1 MLWYLVL
8 PPFIVILSLGVLL
21 WYLSRRMNDEEIS
34 KKLSIAKAEA
44 MSESHSRSLHRK
56 AFFLKM
62 LEKAASRFKTG
73 TLRIH
78 NFFQHSLERLRKRR
92 NEIDA
97 IRRHIDDDKIKEEPK
112 ETAIIPENTESAVQ
126 KKPRFLS
133 SLRPKVTESALKE
146 QSEYTAVET
155 PVVTQSDEP
164 VIPSARP
171 RPWSRISQRVREG
184 VEPQEEMP
192 VPRPMLR
199 REVVTPDAMP
209 EGRGRGGKDPHE
221 VALLSRIVENPRDS
235 SAYEELGD
243 WYFASRSMQDAKE
256 CYRQALKLHPTNR
269 AVKIKIRRLEKFFEG
284 RES

>member
-8 PPFIVILSLGVLL
+8 PPFVVILSLGALL

-56 AFFLKM
+56 AFFLKL

-97 IRRHIDDDKIKEEPK
+97 IRRHIDDDKAKEEPK
-112 ETAIIPENTESAVQ
+112 DMMVVSENPEDAGR
-126 KKPRFLS
+126 KKPHFLS
-133 SLRPKVTESALKE
+133 SLRSKESEDAREDEPAFVL
-146 QSEYTAVET
+146 ET
-155 PVVTQSDEP
+155 PAGMRSEEP
-164 VIPSARP
+164 AASSMRP
-171 RPWSRISQRVREG
+171 RPWSRLSRRVHEETG
-184 VEPQEEMP
+184 PQEEAP
-192 VPRPMLR
+192 TPRPMLR

-209 EGRGRGGKDPHE
+209 EGRSRGGKDPHE

-243 WYFASRSMQDAKE
+243 WYFANRSMQDAKE

>member
-8 PPFIVILSLGVLL
+8 PPLIVVASLGVLL

-34 KKLSIAKAEA
+34 KKLSIAKAES

-56 AFFLKM
+56 AFLLKM
-62 LEKAASRFKTG
+62 LEKAASRFKTA

-78 NFFQHSLERLRKRR
+78 NFFQHSLEQLRKKR

-97 IRRHIDDDKIKEEPK
+97 IRRHIDTDKVKEEPK
-112 ETAIIPENTESAVQ
+112 EEEWSTSASDGPDR
-126 KKPRFLS
+126 KSFRFLS
-133 SLRPKVTESALKE
+133 TLRPKDTENVE
-146 QSEYTAVET
+146 QSIQEESLQEHRNEEPETTASSE
-155 PVVTQSDEP
+155 
-164 VIPSARP
+164 RP
-171 RPWSRISQRVREG
+171 RPWNRSSRHQTDGMSAS
-184 VEPQEEMP
+184 EES
-192 VPRPMLR
+192 VTQRPMLR
-199 REVVTPDAMP
+199 REVVTPDMMP
-209 EGRGRGGKDPHE
+209 ESQRRSGKDPHE
-221 VALLSRIVENPRDS
+221 VALLSRIVENPRDA

-243 WYFASRSMQDAKE
+243 WYFASRAMQDAKE

>member
-1 MLWYLVL
+1 MLWYLIL
-8 PPFIVILSLGVLL
+8 PPFVVIASLGALL

-34 KKLSIAKAEA
+34 KKLSIAKAES

-56 AFFLKM
+56 AFMLKM

-97 IRRHIDDDKIKEEPK
+97 IRRHIDTDMVKEEPK
-112 ETAIIPENTESAVQ
+112 DENTSGSASGTSGR
-126 KKPRFLS
+126 KPFHFLS
-133 SLRPKVTESALKE
+133 TLRPKGNGSA
-146 QSEYTAVET
+146 A
-155 PVVTQSDEP
+155 EP
-164 VIPSARP
+164 VADPVSETRIGGPEAAVSSERS
-171 RPWSRISQRVREG
+171 RPWGGSSDYRKDESSES
-184 VEPQEEMP
+184 EERTFH
-192 VPRPMLR
+192 RPMLR
-199 REVVTPDAMP
+199 REVVTPDAIP
-209 EGRGRGGKDPHE
+209 EGQRRSGKDPHE
-221 VALLSRIVENPRDS
+221 VALLSRIVENPRDA

-243 WYFASRSMQDAKE
+243 WYFASRAMQDAKE